1 MPANFKPIFP
11 VSPVIGIAT
20 LTSPTAI
27 TSRANI
33 AGVTGLTSLTPT
45 SVEGRR
51 IDKIEV
57 TSKGT
62 SSAGS
67 LFIWMYDGTTSYLMD
82 EILIAAV
89 TPSTTVA
96 AFTTSVSYSWM
107 VLPPTYRLYISVTV
121 AQDLNVFAFGGN
133 Y

>member
-1 MPANFKPIFP
+1 MPANTSPIFP
-11 VSPVIGIAT
+11 VSPVVGIAT
-20 LTSPTAI
+20 LTSPTAV
-27 TSRANI
+27 TSRANVT
-33 AGVTGLTSLTPT
+33 GVTGLTSLTPT
-45 SVEGRR
+45 STNGKR

-67 LFIWMYDGTTSYLMD
+67 LFVWLYDGTTSYLMD
-82 EILIAAV
+82 EILISAI

-96 AFTTSVSYSWM
+96 AFTTSVSYSSL
-107 VLPPTYRLYISVTV
+107 VLPPTYRLYISVSV
-121 AQDLNVFAFGGN
+121 AQDLNVFAFGGD

>member
-11 VSPVIGIAT
+11 VSPVVGIAT

-33 AGVTGLTSLTPT
+33 TGVTGLTSLTPT
-45 SVEGRR
+45 STNGKR
-51 IDKIEV
+51 IDLIEL

-67 LFIWMYDGTTSYLMD
+67 LFVWMYDGTTSYLMD
-82 EILIAAV
+82 EILISAI

-96 AFTTSVSYSWM
+96 AFTTSVAYTTL
-107 VLPPTYRLYISVTV
+107 VIPPTYRLYISVTV
-121 AQDLNVFAFGGN
+121 AQDLNVFAFGGD